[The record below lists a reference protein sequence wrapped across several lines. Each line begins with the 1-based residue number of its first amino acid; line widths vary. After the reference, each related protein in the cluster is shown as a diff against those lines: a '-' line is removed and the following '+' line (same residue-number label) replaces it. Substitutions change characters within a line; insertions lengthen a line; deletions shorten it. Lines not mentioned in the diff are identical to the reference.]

1 MTQMSFKGL
10 RFLTACL
17 FMSVL
22 AACSSSSSRY
32 EEYPTSYQSA
42 SFSESANA
50 CSLSQRSRI
59 RLRAPRIRFI
69 STYNPLGHAPN
80 VEHELLVVP
89 EQLIHK
95 WAENRFDVNKNA
107 SDAAEVRFTIRDA
120 GITSRSRVVGSCFKE
135 IKEEYIGRFEVEI
148 QFVSADGNALVTA
161 KKAAQI
167 VDLTDPNL
175 SAEERE
181 NELMLLSYRLVKKLS
196 QELDTDL
203 CSPSFNDY
211 IDR

>member
-1 MTQMSFKGL
+1 
-10 RFLTACL
+10 
-17 FMSVL
+17 MSVL
-22 AACSSSSSRY
+22 AACSTSSWY
-32 EEYPTSYQSA
+32 EEYPAYESA
-42 SFSESANA
+42 SFSENPNA
-50 CSLSQRSRI
+50 CSLSRNARI

-95 WAENRFDVNKNA
+95 WAENRFGVNKSA
-107 SDAAEVRFTIRDA
+107 TEAAEVRFTIRDA
-120 GITSRSRVVGSCFKE
+120 SITSRSRVVGSCFKE

-161 KKAAQI
+161 RKAVQI
-167 VDLTDPNL
+167 VDLTDPNM
-175 SAEERE
+175 SAEDRE
-181 NELMLLSYRLVKKLS
+181 SELMLLSYRLVKKLS
-196 QELDTDL
+196 QELDTYL